1 MEAVMRDTS
10 LALQGPATHRGRRPG
25 MTLMEVMIAM
35 VMMALVLG
43 AAMSFFVGQ
52 SQTYSAAAK
61 AFNQVQNV
69 RYGADLLD
77 QHLRAA
83 GANTT
88 PGQPPL
94 VYMSPTAFSFNAD
107 YASADSGTTAIYYTP
122 GAPALETQGVLSA
135 DQFPLPGVT
144 PAYIYPTVDYSL
156 APGIPS
162 PAELIT
168 FWFQVDSTATEP
180 GVYALYREVNNG
192 TVEAVVRNILPD
204 TVPFFQYYKLVTN
217 PVTGLQSLTLVTPGE
232 LPASYTSTLMIDSIR
247 AVQVTYRVTNG
258 DTGSAQRIQS
268 FSLTSALPNLVS
280 PELETCGNSPQPV
293 PSVTADTGG
302 TFGMDSVVVS
312 WPPSPDEWGGE
323 RDIMRYIV
331 WRRLATD
338 STWNAPFTSEPN
350 GQLSYTFV
358 DLTAPDTIGV
368 EYAVSAQDCTP
379 SFSTP
384 VSSNMVTPP

>member
-1 MEAVMRDTS
+1 
-10 LALQGPATHRGRRPG
+10 
-25 MTLMEVMIAM
+25 MTLMELMIAM

-52 SQTYSAAAK
+52 SRSYQAAAQ

-69 RYGADLLD
+69 RFGADMLD

-88 PGQPPL
+88 PGQPSL
-94 VYMSPTAFSFNAD
+94 VYMNDSVFSFNAD

-135 DQFPLPGVT
+135 DQFAIPGVT
-144 PAYIYPTVDYSL
+144 PAYIYPTVDYEL

-168 FWFQVDSTATEP
+168 FWFAKDSTSPVP
-180 GVYALYREVNNG
+180 GTYALYREVNNG
-192 TVEAVVRNILPD
+192 TVEAVVRNIIPD
-204 TVPFFQYYKLVTN
+204 TVPFFQYYKLVTD
-217 PVTGLQSLTLVTPGE
+217 PVTGLQSLTMLTPGE

-247 AVQVTYRVTNG
+247 AVQVTYKVSNG
-258 DTGSAQRIQS
+258 DTGAAQRIQS
-268 FSLTSALPNLVS
+268 FSLTSALPNLAS
-280 PELETCGNSPQPV
+280 PALQTCGNPPQPV
-293 PSVTADTGG
+293 PAVTADTSG
-302 TFGMDSVVVS
+302 TPGLDSVTVT
-312 WPPSPDEWGGE
+312 WNPSPDEWGGE
-323 RDIMRYIV
+323 RDIMRYVI
-331 WRRLATD
+331 WRRLASD
-338 STWNAPFTSEPN
+338 PTWNAPFSSMPN

-358 DLTAPDTIGV
+358 DLTAPDGVAV

-384 VSSNMVTPP
+384 TASNFVTPP

>member
-1 MEAVMRDTS
+1 MQASPALDTR
-10 LALQGPATHRGRRPG
+10 APRAQRRSG

-43 AAMSFFVGQ
+43 AAMSFFIGQ
-52 SQTYSAAAK
+52 SRTYSAAAK

-69 RYGADLLD
+69 RFGADLLD

-94 VYMSPTAFSFNAD
+94 VYLSPTAFAFNAD
-107 YASADSGTTAIYYTP
+107 YASAVDGTTAIYYTP
-122 GAPALETQGVLSA
+122 GAPALETQGVLAA
-135 DQFPLPGVT
+135 DQFTLPGIS
-144 PAYIYPTVDYSL
+144 PAYVYPTVDYSI

-168 FWFQVDSTATEP
+168 FWFQPDSTAPTP

-192 TVEAVVRNILPD
+192 TIEAVVRNILPD
-204 TVPFFQYYKLVTN
+204 TVPFFQYLKLATN
-217 PVTGLQSLTLVTPGE
+217 PVTGLQSLTPVTAGE

-247 AVQVTYRVTNG
+247 AVTVTYRVSNG
-258 DTGSAQRIQS
+258 DTGAAQRIQS
-268 FSLTSALPNLVS
+268 FSLTAALPNLA
-280 PELETCGNSPQPV
+280 PPALQTCGNAPQPV
-293 PSVTADTGG
+293 PSVTATTSGSLG
-302 TFGMDSVVVS
+302 NDSVTVT
-312 WPPSPDEWGGE
+312 WQPSPDEWGGE
-323 RDIMRYIV
+323 RDIMRYVI

-350 GQLSYTFV
+350 GQTSYTFV
-358 DLTAPDTIGV
+358 DLTAPDGTGV

-384 VSSNMVTPP
+384 TSSSMVTPP

>member
-1 MEAVMRDTS
+1 MLDHS
-10 LALQGPATHRGRRPG
+10 LDPRERPAGASRRRG

-35 VMMALVLG
+35 VIMALVLG

-52 SQTYSAAAK
+52 SRSYSAAAK

-69 RYGADLLD
+69 RFGADLLD

-94 VYMSPTAFSFNAD
+94 VYLSDNAFAFNAD
-107 YASADSGTTAIYYTP
+107 YSDNVAGTTAIYYNP

-135 DQFPLPGVT
+135 NQFNLPGVT
-144 PAYIYPTVDYSL
+144 PAYTYPTVDYAI

-168 FWFQVDSTATEP
+168 FWFQIDSTSPVP
-180 GVYALYREVNNG
+180 GTYALYREVNNG
-192 TVEAVVRNILPD
+192 AVEAVVRNILPD

-217 PVTGLQSLTLVTPGE
+217 SVTGLQSLQLVTAPE
-232 LPASYTSTLMIDSIR
+232 LPAAYTNTLMIDSIR
-247 AVQVTYRVTNG
+247 AVQVTYRVSNG

-268 FSLTSALPNLVS
+268 FSLTSALPNLANPS
-280 PELETCGNSPQPV
+280 LQTCGNQPQPV
-293 PSVTADTGG
+293 PSVTATVSGALG
-302 TFGMDSVVVS
+302 TDSVTVT
-312 WPPSPDEWGGE
+312 WNPSPDEWGGE

-338 STWNAPFTSEPN
+338 STWNSPFTSMPN
-350 GQLSYTFV
+350 GQTAYTFV
-358 DLTAPDTIGV
+358 DLTAPDNVGV

-379 SFSTP
+379 SFSNP
-384 VSSNMVTPP
+384 VSSSMVTPP

>member
-1 MEAVMRDTS
+1 MRDPS
-10 LALQGPATHRGRRPG
+10 LALQSHAARRGRRPG
-25 MTLMEVMIAM
+25 MTLMELMLAM

-43 AAMSFFVGQ
+43 AAMSFFIGQ
-52 SQTYSAAAK
+52 SRSYSAAAK

-69 RYGADLLD
+69 RFGADLLD

-88 PGQPPL
+88 PGQPAL
-94 VYMSPTAFSFNAD
+94 VYLSPNAFAFNAD

-122 GAPALETQGVLSA
+122 GAPTLETQGVLSA
-135 DQFPLPGVT
+135 DQFNLPGIT
-144 PAYIYPTVDYSL
+144 PAYVYPTVDYSI

-168 FWFQVDSTATEP
+168 FWFQPDSTATEP

-232 LPASYTSTLMIDSIR
+232 MPASYTSTLMIDSIR

-258 DTGSAQRIQS
+258 DTGVAQRIQA
-268 FSLTSALPNLVS
+268 FSLTSALPNLAS
-280 PELETCGNSPQPV
+280 PQLSTCGNAPQPIPSLTAV
-293 PSVTADTGG
+293 TGGAFGADSVTI
-302 TFGMDSVVVS
+302 S
-312 WPPSPDEWGGE
+312 WQPSPDEWGGE

-350 GQLSYTFV
+350 GQLSYTFT
-358 DLTAPDTIGV
+358 DLTAPDGVGV

-384 VSSNMVTPP
+384 VSSSFVTPP

>member
-1 MEAVMRDTS
+1 MKVRS
-10 LALQGPATHRGRRPG
+10 LALETRAARYGSRPG
-25 MTLMEVMIAM
+25 MTLIEIMIAM

-43 AAMSFFVGQ
+43 AAMSFFIGQ
-52 SQTYSAAAK
+52 SRSYTAAAN

-69 RYGADLLD
+69 RFGADLLD

-88 PGQPPL
+88 SGQPPL
-94 VYMSPTAFSFNAD
+94 VYLSNSAFSFNAD

-122 GAPALETQGVLSA
+122 GAPTLETQGVLAA
-135 DQFPLPGVT
+135 DQFDLPGVAPT
-144 PAYIYPTVDYSL
+144 YVYPTVDYAI

-168 FWFQVDSTATEP
+168 FWFQIDSTATEP

-192 TVEAVVRNILPD
+192 TIEAVVRNILPD
-204 TVPFFQYYKLVTN
+204 TVPFFQYMKLVTN
-217 PVTGLQSLTLVTPGE
+217 PVTGLQSLTTVTQPE

-247 AVQVTYRVTNG
+247 AVVVTYRVTNG

-268 FSLTSALPNLVS
+268 FSLTSALPNLAA
-280 PELETCGNSPQPV
+280 PALETCGNAPQPV
-293 PSVTADTGG
+293 PSVTAAASGSP
-302 TFGMDSVVVS
+302 GMDSVSVT
-312 WPPSPDEWGGE
+312 WPPSPDEWGGQ

-358 DLTAPDTIGV
+358 DLTAPDGVGV

-384 VSSNMVTPP
+384 VSSSFVTPP